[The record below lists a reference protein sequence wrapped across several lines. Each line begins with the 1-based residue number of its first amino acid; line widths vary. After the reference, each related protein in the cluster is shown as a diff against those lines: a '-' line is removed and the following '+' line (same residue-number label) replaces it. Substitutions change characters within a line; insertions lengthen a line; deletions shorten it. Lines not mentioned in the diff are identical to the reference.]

1 MSVHTNLVKFWH
13 HHSSGIHQFVLQKEY
28 RGEYIHIII
37 SMTKLCAVK
46 PAGKHWIFGILPLTA
61 VLQHHPAAFTS
72 VCLVKQQHHILICPI
87 LPLQISRE
95 RSKISL
101 PFPTDQLLCWR
112 VIGLT
117 ITGTKKSVTPLSV
130 GIHEIYPSWYLCRCR
145 NSLWTLKLQ
154 VCVHCSRYLQY
165 VLHGDETVGRDVSA
179 GDEGKAD
186 SRVARWKWRDS
197 DPSKSKKEQ
206 EREMEKCGLQRVY
219 CHTGD

>member
-1 MSVHTNLVKFWH
+1 
-13 HHSSGIHQFVLQKEY
+13 
-28 RGEYIHIII
+28 
-37 SMTKLCAVK
+37 MTTICAVK

-87 LPLQISRE
+87 LPLQISRQ

-101 PFPTDQLLCWR
+101 LFPTDQLLCWR

-117 ITGTKKSVTPLSV
+117 ITGTEKSVTPPSV

-154 VCVHCSRYLQY
+154 VCECVCAFFQISPVCTAWRWNSGKRCICWRWGESRQQSGEMKMTWLWPQQKQEGTRVRDGEMWPSVCLLPHWRLNTPASLWVSQTHPTILAYLLY
-165 VLHGDETVGRDVSA
+165 T
-179 GDEGKAD
+179 
-186 SRVARWKWRDS
+186 RWQKLSW
-197 DPSKSKKEQ
+197 
-206 EREMEKCGLQRVY
+206 
-219 CHTGD
+219 